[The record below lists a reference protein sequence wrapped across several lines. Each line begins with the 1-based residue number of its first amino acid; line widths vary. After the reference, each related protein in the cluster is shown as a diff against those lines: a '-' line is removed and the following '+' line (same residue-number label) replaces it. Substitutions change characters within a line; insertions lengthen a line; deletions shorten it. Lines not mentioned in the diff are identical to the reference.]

1 MLENL
6 PEKTQDLMKWTWL
19 QIEPFYKELSARELH
34 AANIKQWLLDW
45 SRLSEHVSELNNRLT
60 VATTVD
66 TADKE
71 AEDQFNTYL
80 DNIYPSVQAAE
91 QVLKEKLLAS
101 RLEPDDLKIPLRNM
115 QAEADLFRQ
124 SNLPLLAEEQKI
136 NIEYDKIK
144 GAQTI
149 TWQGEERTL
158 RQMLTVFQNPDRDQ
172 REKAWQ
178 AITACQL
185 ADRQVINDLWLRY
198 MGLRRNIAA
207 NAEKQDFRAYQWQRL
222 LRFDYTPENCFSF
235 HKAIEA
241 TVVPVAKRIYARR
254 SAKLGVDKLRP
265 WDLIDG
271 WYDRPVNPPGVD
283 PLKPFKSIEELQDK
297 TASIFRLVDPQL
309 SKYFETMIAEGLL
322 DLDNRKNKAP
332 GGYCTSFDV
341 VRRPFIFM
349 NAVGLHC
356 DIQTLLHE
364 GGHSFHVFETANLR
378 YFQQLSVP
386 MEFAEV
392 ASMGME
398 LLASPYLSLVGM
410 YTPTEAARARIE
422 HLEGIILF
430 WPFMAVVDAF
440 QHWVY
445 ENPQDGAIP
454 DKCDTKWG
462 ELWDRFMLGVD
473 WDGLDDARKTGWQRK
488 DHIHQSPFYYVE
500 YGLAQLGSVQIW
512 ANALKDQAGAVGSY
526 RKALALGGTVT
537 LPELFAAAGAEFAFD
552 SETLMRAVDLMEK
565 KIVELEKY

>member
-1 MLENL
+1 MFENL
-6 PEKTQDLMKWTWL
+6 PNMTQDLMKWTWP
-19 QIEPFYKELSARELH
+19 QIEPFYKELSARDLH
-34 AANIKQWLLDW
+34 AANINQWLLDW
-45 SRLSEHVSELNNRLT
+45 SRLSEHVSELYNRLS
-60 VATTVD
+60 VATTVN

-71 AEDQFNTYL
+71 ADERFNTYL
-80 DNIYPSVQAAE
+80 DKIYPSVQAAE
-91 QVLKEKLLAS
+91 QELKEKLLAS
-101 RLEPDDLKIPLRNM
+101 RLEPEGFRIPLRNM
-115 QAEADLFRQ
+115 QAEAALFRK
-124 SNLPLLAEEQKI
+124 SNLPLLAEEQKQ
-136 NIEYDKIK
+136 NTEFDKIK

-158 RQMLTVFQNPDRDQ
+158 IQMLTVFQDPDRDQ

-178 AITACQL
+178 AITARQL
-185 ADRQVINDLWLRY
+185 ADRQVINDLWQRY
-198 MGLRRNIAA
+198 MGLRRKIAA

-222 LRFDYTPENCFSF
+222 LRFDYTPENCYSF
-235 HKAIEA
+235 HKAIET
-241 TVVPVAKRIYARR
+241 TVVPAARRIYARR
-254 SAKLGVDKLRP
+254 RAKLGVDNLRP

-271 WYDRPVNPPGVD
+271 WYDRPLNPPDVS

-309 SKYFETMIAEGLL
+309 SKYFETMITEGLL

-341 VRRPFIFM
+341 IHRPFIFM

-356 DIQTLLHE
+356 DVQTLLHE
-364 GGHSFHVFETANLR
+364 GGHSLHVFETANLR

-392 ASMGME
+392 ASMAME
-398 LLASPYLSLVGM
+398 LLASPYLSQVGM

-462 ELWDRFMLGVD
+462 ELWDRFILGVD

-500 YGLAQLGSVQIW
+500 YGLAQLGSVQLW
-512 ANALKDQAGAVGSY
+512 ANALKDQAGAVASY

-537 LPELFAAAGAEFAFD
+537 LPELFAAAGAKFTFD

-565 KIVELEKY
+565 KIEELEKY